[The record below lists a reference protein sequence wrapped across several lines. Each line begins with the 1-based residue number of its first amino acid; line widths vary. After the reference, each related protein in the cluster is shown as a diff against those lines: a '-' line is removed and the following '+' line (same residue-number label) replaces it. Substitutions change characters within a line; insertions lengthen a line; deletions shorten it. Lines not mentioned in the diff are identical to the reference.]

1 MVMLVLAC
9 HTVDMNALELASKG
23 VNIGQD
29 LRLGKSSSIFVL
41 VLIFII
47 IAGLGN

>member
-9 HTVDMNALELASKG
+9 HTVDMNASKG

-29 LRLGKSSSIFVL
+29 LQLGKSSSIFVP

-47 IAGLGN
+47 IASFGN